1 MPVDAYLADW
11 LNLILRWSHVIAGI
25 AWIGSSF
32 YFIWLD
38 ARLNVP
44 PRNPESSDVAGDL
57 WAVHGGGFYHSQK
70 YQVSP
75 AQLPEPLHWFKWE
88 AYATWLTGFALL
100 IVVYYLNA
108 GALLVDPQ
116 VADIEA
122 TTAIAASV
130 AMVAA
135 GWLVYDGLCRLSLGG
150 WTFVLVGGAL
160 LLGLCWGVTH
170 VFSGRGAYIQIGVM
184 LGTIMAGNVFFIIIP
199 SQKQLVAA
207 KLEGEQPDARLGQRA
222 KQRSVHNN
230 YLTLPVVFTMISPHF
245 AVYLREPLELAGAVR
260 HLRRGRAGA
269 ALFQSAQPGPQCR
282 RPADHRTGDP
292 RGARGVHRA
301 AWSRKR
307 RRRAGGAVR
316 AGPRDRRGALCCL
329 SFRHADASDRAGSGC
344 RSQARYRAGDW
355 RLGAANL
362 RPSRRHEDDAV
373 REHDRDDRRGAPGG
387 GIVVRRRGAHSIAG
401 EGLLLPYAVVSGNV
415 PGNDRS
421 RESAAMKG
429 TRARPA
435 GARRVQRH
443 RDRAERSGRTRL
455 EVTVPGTDAELIR
468 ALAGRLRAGGKEA
481 AAVRTAL
488 APLVVTSRARNGKEL
503 LAFFRASPL
512 IGEDLRFDRDRSPGR
527 DSTL

>member
-70 YQVSP
+70 YKVSP

-170 VFSGRGAYIQIGVM
+170 VFSGRGAYLQVGVM

-207 KLEGEQPDARLGQRA
+207 KLRGEPPDARLGQRA

-245 AVYLREPLELAGAVR
+245 PFTYANPSNWLVLFDIFVAGVLVR
-260 HLRRGRAGA
+260 HYFNLRNQGRNAV
-269 ALFQSAQPGPQCR
+269 ALPITALVILVALAVSIA
-282 RPADHRTGDP
+282 P
-292 RGARGVHRA
+292 RGPASAGGGQEVQFAQVREIVAARCVACHSATPTHPTAPVPAAGVKFDTAREIGAWAPRIFDRVVVTKTMPFANMTGMTEGERRA
-301 AWSRKR
+301 VELWY
-307 RRRAGGAVR
+307 AGGA
-316 AGPRDRRGALCCL
+316 
-329 SFRHADASDRAGSGC
+329 HT
-344 RSQARYRAGDW
+344 Q
-355 RLGAANL
+355 
-362 RPSRRHEDDAV
+362 
-373 REHDRDDRRGAPGG
+373 
-387 GIVVRRRGAHSIAG
+387 
-401 EGLLLPYAVVSGNV
+401 
-415 PGNDRS
+415 
-421 RESAAMKG
+421 
-429 TRARPA
+429 
-435 GARRVQRH
+435 
-443 RDRAERSGRTRL
+443 
-455 EVTVPGTDAELIR
+455 
-468 ALAGRLRAGGKEA
+468 
-481 AAVRTAL
+481 
-488 APLVVTSRARNGKEL
+488 
-503 LAFFRASPL
+503 
-512 IGEDLRFDRDRSPGR
+512 
-527 DSTL
+527 